1 MVHQRFHARSSLQ
14 GRWCT
19 SLLVV
24 FAYFSAD
31 AKTGQDVRQLK
42 IDDPRPVAKAVEE
55 LVARYDYVITY
66 EDPRFAY
73 EGDLQDVTTQVR
85 RDLDRYPPGKAPK
98 VIRPRGGK
106 LTITLP
112 SSASVNTQTVAAVLD
127 QLMRAQSSRGEG
139 GHFRV
144 VQVGDVFHVLPI
156 EIRDRNGNW
165 TAQSSILDAPISL
178 PTEDR
183 SEVGMLDAIIKAVS
197 AEAHTK
203 ILGGNVGGMGG
214 GIANPDRPAS
224 YRLGADNERAR
235 DVLMRALVLLND
247 PKAGT
252 WYPQR
257 LRWQLFYDRDDNS
270 YFLDISPVPDL
281 PPAPLPTGVHKT
293 SPTSSLSGTS
303 SGTSVPPPKK

>member
-1 MVHQRFHARSSLQ
+1 MSPPQN
-14 GRWCT
+14 RWRN
-19 SLLVV
+19 SLL
-24 FAYFSAD
+24 FYLAYLSIHCAR
-31 AKTGQDVRQLK
+31 AQTAQDVRQLN

-73 EGDLQDVTTQVR
+73 DGDLQDVTTVVR

-98 VIRPRGGK
+98 VIVPRSEK
-106 LTITLP
+106 LTMNLP
-112 SSASVNTQTVAAVLD
+112 YSASVNTQTLASILD
-127 QLMRAQSSRGEG
+127 QLTRAQSIRGEG

-144 VQVGDVFHVLPI
+144 VQVGDVFHVLPT

-165 TAQSSILDAPISL
+165 TAQSSILDVPISL
-178 PTEDR
+178 PLEDR
-183 SEVGMLDAIIKAVS
+183 SDVEMLDAVVKAVS
-197 AEAHTK
+197 AATHIK
-203 ILGGNVGGMGG
+203 ILGGGMGGMGG

-247 PKAGT
+247 PKRGT

-257 LRWQLFYDRDDNS
+257 LRWQLFYDSVESAYYLN
-270 YFLDISPVPDL
+270 IAVVPDL
-281 PPAPLPTGVHKT
+281 PAAPLPTGVPKT
-293 SPTSSLSGTS
+293 STGHAVNATSSR
-303 SGTSVPPPKK
+303 PD